1 MSEVRHQFITR
12 SVMIVIYQAEN
23 EIETLY
29 HVAEND
35 DRTHCLWRMRYIRC
49 HCHYDHDNDIFC
61 KNGDITAWEV
71 QFVFIFYLKFSDLM
85 TGEIYHHYFYLQSF
99 FSPPLVFWRV
109 CDILISGSF

>member
-1 MSEVRHQFITR
+1 M
-12 SVMIVIYQAEN
+12 EN
-23 EIETLY
+23 EI
-29 HVAEND
+29 
-35 DRTHCLWRMRYIRC
+35 YIHQRC
-49 HCHYDHDNDIFC
+49 HFHYYHDNDIIC

-85 TGEIYHHYFYLQSF
+85 TGEIYHHYFFLQSF